1 MYTRNVNTTQNE
13 TQIDPVLVEPPTV
26 TIAGTTYTV
35 RRLGLRDVFR
45 VSRILGRGIAILA
58 EGGTSG
64 PQIIQVLIASLNANE
79 EEVLKLVADVIGV
92 KRVDLDD
99 PARFPMVSFLD
110 ILAALSESQDLRDF
124 FARVQTLTGVL
135 PELQTTQA
143 SAKTQ

>member
-1 MYTRNVNTTQNE
+1 MTTPDPE
-13 TQIDPVLVEPPTV
+13 IHVDPVLQESLTI
-26 TIAGTTYTV
+26 TIAGTTYAI

-45 VSRILGRGIAILA
+45 VSRILGRGIAVLA
-58 EGGTSG
+58 EGGSTGS
-64 PQIIQVLIASLNANE
+64 QIIQVLIASLNANE
-79 EEVLKLVADVIGV
+79 EEVLKLIADLIGV
-92 KRVDLDD
+92 KRTDLDD

>member
-1 MYTRNVNTTQNE
+1 MNTTPPPE
-13 TQIDPVLVEPPTV
+13 IHVDPVLIEPATI
-26 TIAGTTYTV
+26 TIAGATYTV

-58 EGGTSG
+58 EGTERTAT
-64 PQIIQVLIASLNANE
+64 QVLQVLIASMNANE
-79 EEVLKLVADVIGV
+79 EEVLRLIADIIGV
-92 KRVDLDD
+92 KRTDLDD
-99 PARFPMVSFLD
+99 PNRFPMVSFID
-110 ILAALSESQDLRDF
+110 ILAALAESQDLRDF

>member
-1 MYTRNVNTTQNE
+1 MTTPDPE
-13 TQIDPVLVEPPTV
+13 IHVDPVLQESLTI
-26 TIAGTTYTV
+26 TIAGTTYTI

-45 VSRILGRGIAILA
+45 VSRILGRGIAVLA
-58 EGGTSG
+58 EGGSTGS
-64 PQIIQVLIASLNANE
+64 QIIQVLIASLNANE
-79 EEVLKLVADVIGV
+79 EEVLKLIADLIGV
-92 KRVDLDD
+92 KRTDLDD

>member
-1 MYTRNVNTTQNE
+1 MTTPDPE
-13 TQIDPVLVEPPTV
+13 IHVDPVLQEPPTV
-26 TIAGTTYTV
+26 TIAGTTYTI

-45 VSRILGRGIAILA
+45 VSRILGRGIAVLA
-58 EGGTSG
+58 EGGSTGS
-64 PQIIQVLIASLNANE
+64 QIIQVLIASLNANE
-79 EEVLKLVADVIGV
+79 EEVLKLIADVIGV
-92 KRVDLDD
+92 KRADLDD
-99 PARFPMVSFLD
+99 PNRFPMVSFLD